1 VWNCVEIV
9 YVMRHIDL
17 YKEKEVEE
25 KLKKTHGFLK

>member
-9 YVMRHIDL
+9 YVMRQIDL

-25 KLKKTHGFLK
+25 KLKRNT